1 MPIFLKTERIK
12 KKFLVNTQLT
22 KEIIKK
28 HVIWVKQLKQE
39 GINIKSGF
47 LIDQF
52 KKPGGGGVLIL
63 ECKTYKD
70 AEKIIK
76 NDPMIKNQIVTWKLF
91 EWNDVLT
98 EK

>member
-22 KEIIKK
+22 KEVIKK
-28 HVIWVKQLKQE
+28 HVIWVGKLKQE

>member
-12 KKFLVNTQLT
+12 KKFLVNRELI
-22 KEIIKK
+22 KEIINK
-28 HVIWVKQLKQE
+28 HVIWVRKLKEE
-39 GINIKSGF
+39 GINIQSGF
-47 LIDQF
+47 LTDQF
-52 KKPGGGGVLIL
+52 QKPGGGGVLIL
-63 ECKTYKD
+63 ECNNYKD